1 MFHFVNRLS
10 LILHV
15 HPIESRSSFF
25 ASSVLYLR
33 LQMQAS
39 EYIPTPEGERQQKES
54 TTIERNEVVKIGW
67 VSQRFANSE
76 QSIFANR

>member
-1 MFHFVNRLS
+1 
-10 LILHV
+10 
-15 HPIESRSSFF
+15 
-25 ASSVLYLR
+25 
-33 LQMQAS
+33 MQAS